1 MTLSASVH
9 PIPILD
15 SISSLARRYD
25 VWLTDIWGVMHNG
38 LQPFSHAIEACQ
50 LFRQGGGTLI
60 LISNSPR
67 PHQTAAEQLREIGV
81 PADCYDAIA
90 TSGDVTRR
98 LIAEYAGKS
107 VFHLG
112 PERDLPRFDGLG
124 VRLGGTG
131 DSAVVVCSGLWN
143 DEVETPDDYAGQLQ
157 ELRGLGLAMICANP
171 DIKVERGERLIY
183 CAGALAEAYAAIGGE
198 VIYAGKPH
206 KPIYD
211 LAFALAEEKRGAAVP
226 RHRIL
231 AIGDG
236 IRTDIAGA
244 TAQKIDSIYIAS
256 AVHMTGGAGAAL
268 TSAVLSELFSHCP
281 VPPVAALPQ
290 LIW

>member
-1 MTLSASVH
+1 
-9 PIPILD
+9 
-15 SISSLARRYD
+15 
-25 VWLTDIWGVMHNG
+25 
-38 LQPFSHAIEACQ
+38 
-50 LFRQGGGTLI
+50 
-60 LISNSPR
+60 
-67 PHQTAAEQLREIGV
+67 
-81 PADCYDAIA
+81 
-90 TSGDVTRR
+90 
-98 LIAEYAGKS
+98 
-107 VFHLG
+107 
-112 PERDLPRFDGLG
+112 
-124 VRLGGTG
+124 
-131 DSAVVVCSGLWN
+131 
-143 DEVETPDDYAGQLQ
+143 
-157 ELRGLGLAMICANP
+157 MICANP

-211 LAFALAEEKRGAAVP
+211 LAFALAEEKRGAPVP
-226 RHRIL
+226 RHRIV

-268 TSAVLSELFSHCP
+268 TPTILSELFSDCP